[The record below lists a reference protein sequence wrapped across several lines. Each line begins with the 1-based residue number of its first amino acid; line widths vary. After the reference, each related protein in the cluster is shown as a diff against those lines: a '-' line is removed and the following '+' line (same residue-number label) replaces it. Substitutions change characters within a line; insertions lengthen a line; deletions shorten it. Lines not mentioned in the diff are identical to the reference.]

1 MSKATTNSTV
11 QVHYTGKLTSG
22 EIFDSSANREPLE
35 FTVGAGMMIPGFDA
49 AVNGMELNE
58 KKTINIPAEEAYGPH
73 RPEMIQEVGRNQLP
87 PELKPEVGQTL
98 MAGSPEGQ
106 QMPVVVTEVKEESIL
121 IDANHPLAGK
131 ELIFDIELVAVK

>member
-49 AVNGMELNE
+49 AVNGMELNV
-58 KKTINIPAEEAYGPH
+58 KK
-73 RPEMIQEVGRNQLP
+73 RPLISL
-87 PELKPEVGQTL
+87 LKKLTVLTVQ
-98 MAGSPEGQ
+98 
-106 QMPVVVTEVKEESIL
+106 K
-121 IDANHPLAGK
+121 
-131 ELIFDIELVAVK
+131 

>member
-1 MSKATTNSTV
+1 
-11 QVHYTGKLTSG
+11 
-22 EIFDSSANREPLE
+22 
-35 FTVGAGMMIPGFDA
+35 
-49 AVNGMELNE
+49 
-58 KKTINIPAEEAYGPH
+58 
-73 RPEMIQEVGRNQLP
+73 MIQEVGRNQLP

-131 ELIFDIELVAVK
+131 ELIFEIELVAVK